1 MILAAFLA
9 AALTLPAGAPSTV
22 KALPILA
29 SISVDGT
36 DTSLNAY
43 NINNYTY
50 FMLRDV
56 ATLLNATPKRFEI
69 GYHSNTGTVALSTGK
84 RYTGAASG
92 APPIVGDAV
101 GIPSTSAFELDGK
114 PIVFEAYNIDG
125 KNYLKI
131 RDLAEALS
139 VKIDYDSNASKIL
152 LDTEEE
158 PVDFGFGRVASF
170 KAKSISGEEYTNELF
185 KEKPLTFINYWATW
199 SGPCRAE
206 IPDFPLL
213 YQAYKD
219 KVQFVT
225 VIEDAYSGSFSY
237 AKQLSARY
245 LSNYLNLY
253 PEKSLTAMMQTGYVP
268 TTILVNK
275 DGSLVMEP
283 LIGAYGADYAQSIDQ
298 ALKKVGA

>member
-9 AALTLPAGAPSTV
+9 AALTLPAGAPSSV

-36 DTSLNAY
+36 DTSLYAY

-56 ATLLNATPKRFEI
+56 ATLLNTTPKRFEV
-69 GYHSNTGTVALSTGK
+69 GYSSETGIVVLSTGK
-84 RYTGAASG
+84 RYTGASAG
-92 APPIVGDAV
+92 APLNVGDAV

-114 PIVFEAYNIDG
+114 PIVFEAYNIEG

-131 RDLAEALS
+131 RDLAEALD
-139 VKIDYDSNASKIL
+139 VGIDYDSKANKIL

-158 PVDFGFGRVASF
+158 PADFGFGRVASF
-170 KAKSISGEEYTNELF
+170 KAKSISGVEYTNEIF

-213 YQAYKD
+213 YQTYKD
-219 KVQFVT
+219 KVKFVT
-225 VIEDAYSGSFSY
+225 VIEDANTTSFSY
-237 AKQLSARY
+237 AEQLSTRY
-245 LSNYLNLY
+245 LSNCLNLY
-253 PEKSLTAMMQTGYVP
+253 PAKSLTALMQTGYVP

-283 LIGAYGADYAQSIDQ
+283 LIGAYGAEYAEHIDL